1 MGNKTNE
8 NNYKKEYDDLHIY
21 KTAIYNA
28 NDIIILFSS
37 KGNILKVNK
46 KTINTYGYREE
57 ELLSKNISELRNAR
71 NLEVLHTQFEEAKL
85 GQIEFET
92 MHYRKDGSSLPVEVK
107 SIGIEINNERFVLSI
122 IRDITNRIKNDEK
135 TRELASLVENTDD
148 AIIGSLGYKFE
159 CAYDGKEALEQLK

>member
-1 MGNKTNE
+1 M
-8 NNYKKEYDDLHIY
+8 
-21 KTAIYNA
+21 
-28 NDIIILFSS
+28 
-37 KGNILKVNK
+37 
-46 KTINTYGYREE
+46 
-57 ELLSKNISELRNAR
+57 
-71 NLEVLHTQFEEAKL
+71 
-85 GQIEFET
+85 
-92 MHYRKDGSSLPVEVK
+92 K